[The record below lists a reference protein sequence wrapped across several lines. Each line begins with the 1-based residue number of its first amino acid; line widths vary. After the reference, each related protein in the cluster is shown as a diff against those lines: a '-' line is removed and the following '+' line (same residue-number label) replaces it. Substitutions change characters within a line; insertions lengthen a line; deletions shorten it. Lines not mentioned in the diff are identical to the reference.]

1 MERPM
6 SLELEAETS
15 TFYTWEVPGK
25 AISIRLDFGVVDQV
39 LSEAMQGFGSVP
51 KRGAEVGGLLLGSIT
66 EGERTI
72 VHIRD
77 FEAVSSEHA
86 RGPSYL
92 LSEAD
97 EERLTAAVERWREDP
112 PNRDVHV
119 VGVYRSQTRDGLG
132 LSEDDL
138 ALFEKHFPG
147 PSQVFLLVKPFA
159 TRASAGAF
167 FFREGGAIRGESS
180 YLEFPF
186 RRRDL
191 GGGVAA
197 PEPVEAPTAAPPA
210 AARTEHPEPVPPR
223 PRRLTTLSLSDD
235 AAPSAPEPAA
245 PAPKLKRN
253 VWIPLSFIFMLVGVM
268 LGFQAAISL
277 RPAGSAAVGREP
289 FLLSLTAEQSGNT
302 VNLFWDRQAPV
313 ILRARSGLL
322 TIADGSFNKSL
333 ELDPSQL
340 QNGSVIYRY
349 LTNRVM
355 FRLEVFSRNRASV
368 VETVEIH
375 TGVGAAA
382 PEDDSSARTK

>member
-1 MERPM
+1 M
-6 SLELEAETS
+6 SLELETETS
-15 TFYTWEVPGK
+15 AFYNWEVPGK
-25 AISIRLDFGVVDQV
+25 AISIRLDFGVVDQI

-66 EGERTI
+66 EGEPAI

-77 FEAVSSEHA
+77 FEPVYSEHA

-97 EERLTAAVERWREDP
+97 EERLRAAVARWSEDP
-112 PNRDVHV
+112 ANRDVHV

-147 PSQVFLLVKPFA
+147 SGQVFLLVKPFA
-159 TRASAGAF
+159 TRASVGAF
-167 FFREGGAIRGESS
+167 FFREEGAIRSGSS

-186 RRRDL
+186 RRKDL

-197 PEPVEAPTAAPPA
+197 SEPVEAPTAAPPA
-210 AARTEHPEPVPPR
+210 AAPTEQPEPVPPR
-223 PRRLTTLSLSDD
+223 PRRFTTLSLSDD
-235 AAPSAPEPAA
+235 AAPGAPEPAA

-253 VWIPLSFIFMLVGVM
+253 VWIPLSFIFLLVGVL

-277 RPAGSAAVGREP
+277 RPAGSAAVARDP
-289 FLLSLTAEQSGNT
+289 FLLSLTAEKSGNT
-302 VNLFWDRQAPV
+302 VNLLWDRQAPV
-313 ILRARSGLL
+313 ILKARSGLL
-322 TIADGSFNKSL
+322 TITDGAFNKSL
-333 ELDPSQL
+333 ELDPNQL
-340 QNGSVIYRY
+340 QNGSVIYRN
-349 LTNRVM
+349 LTNRVA

-375 TGVGAAA
+375 TSVGAAA
-382 PEDDSSARTK
+382 PDDASSARTK